1 MSMQDNDS
9 LWLLHG
15 LSRSSGLFKEHFDR
29 GTETNVERLDLQSSS
44 INREHQSVD
53 RIKSA
58 LGKHGNR
65 FSIEG
70 NLRYNLSTQTF
81 IPNENV

>member
-1 MSMQDNDS
+1 MHDLKSNHAQTS
-9 LWLLHG
+9 
-15 LSRSSGLFKEHFDR
+15 KELEDCNISV
-29 GTETNVERLDLQSSS
+29 TQNKVERLDLQSSS
-44 INREHQSVD
+44 IKREHQSVD

-58 LGKHGNR
+58 LGKHGNL

-70 NLRYNLSTQTF
+70 NLSYNLSTQTF